1 VSRRAALG
9 AVAALGLACLGAGA
23 AGAQP
28 LELRIR
34 NDVATA
40 PLRCVLVLAHWYSE
54 ELPAVAPGATA
65 RLALESNLPDGSIVR
80 RNDLARAMA
89 VEGLYCLS
97 GPPGRADRA
106 AVAIDALRDVTGA
119 VLVTCDDRPRLG
131 CSVVLPPR

>member
-1 VSRRAALG
+1 MSRRAALG
-9 AVAALGLACLGAGA
+9 AAAALGLACLGAGA

-54 ELPAVAPGATA
+54 ELPPVAPGDTV
-65 RLALESNLPDGSIVR
+65 RLALETNRPDGSIIR

-106 AVAIDALRDVTGA
+106 AIAIDALRDVAGA
-119 VLVTCDDRPRLG
+119 VLVACGDRPRLA
-131 CSVVLPPR
+131 CSVFLPPY